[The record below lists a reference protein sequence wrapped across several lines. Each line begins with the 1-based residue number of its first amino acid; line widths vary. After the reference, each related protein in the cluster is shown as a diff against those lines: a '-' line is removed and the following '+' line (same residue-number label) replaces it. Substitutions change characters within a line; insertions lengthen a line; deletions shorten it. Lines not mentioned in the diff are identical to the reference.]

1 MSKPESN
8 QESPC
13 TPETMSPK
21 STTSSTPESGTS
33 DEFLEFEGTTIFAR
47 APSPTYRYSMSL
59 KSGKLRIWL
68 ENCESKKQ
76 WQVLSTSS
84 R

>member
-8 QESPC
+8 QKSSY

-33 DEFLEFEGTTIFAR
+33 DEFLEFEGTTSIAP
-47 APSPTYRYSMSL
+47 APSPTYRYCSRCHSRVANSA
-59 KSGKLRIWL
+59 SG
-68 ENCESKKQ
+68 SKTARARNSGAP
-76 WQVLSTSS
+76 LS
-84 R
+84 